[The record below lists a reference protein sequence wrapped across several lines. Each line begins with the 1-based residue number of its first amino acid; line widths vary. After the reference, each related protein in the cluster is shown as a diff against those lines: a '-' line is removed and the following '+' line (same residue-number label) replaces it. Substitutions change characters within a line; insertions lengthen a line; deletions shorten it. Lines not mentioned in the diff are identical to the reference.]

1 MTTTK
6 ALTERIESLTSEMH
20 QHFVGKDQPKA

>member
-1 MTTTK
+1 MTK

-20 QHFVGKDQPKA
+20 QHFVHKDQPKG